1 MALLA
6 IGLAIA
12 TYGSL
17 IWAGNAFSWSGD
29 HRTIAIAGSLASIGL
44 LSVVLGVA
52 GWRAGFVAFLTVVLA
67 LTAWTSAIVPAG
79 IHVNGRVGSST
90 WTPTSVTASAAN
102 TYQLGIGDGVL
113 DLAQLPT
120 QSLTSAANPITI
132 PAYVGLGDLKVLV
145 PPGLRVLVAGRVG
158 LGAIV
163 LPDDSNGRTHGG
175 SDVSRSAQ
183 FGTGTPEVVVNAG
196 VGIGQLTV
204 VKE

>member
-12 TYGSL
+12 TYGSVL
-17 IWAGNAFSWSGD
+17 WAGNAFSWPGN
-29 HRTIAIAGSLASIGL
+29 HATIATAGSLASVGL

-52 GWRAGFVAFLTVVLA
+52 GWRAGFVAFLAVVLA
-67 LTAWTSAIVPAG
+67 LTAGTSAMVPTG
-79 IHVNGRVGSST
+79 MHVNGRVGSST
-90 WTPTSVTASAAN
+90 WTPTSVTASAGDP
-102 TYQLGIGDGVL
+102 YQLGIGDGVL
-113 DLAQLPT
+113 DLTALPT
-120 QSLTSAANPITI
+120 QRLTSAANPITI

-145 PPGLRVLVAGRVG
+145 PPGLRVLVAGHVG

-163 LPDDSNGRTHGG
+163 LPGDTDGRTQGG
-175 SDVSRSAQ
+175 SDISRSAQ
-183 FGTGTPEVVVNAG
+183 FGNGTPEVVVKAG